1 MTNTRN
7 SKQASPEQLVQSDA
21 SEHDTFFE
29 QEGQEQEQEKPK
41 QPQKQKQ
48 KDQKHEQQVEE
59 EEDDEG
65 FSAVLVT
72 TLKKHGIQ
80 ETDIKKLQSAG
91 FYTVDAIAYSPK
103 KSLLAI
109 KGLSEAKVEKIIK
122 EVSGLIDIGFTTAL
136 DVQQRRNELIYI
148 TTGSRDLD
156 TLLGGGIETGSITE
170 LFGEFRCGKTQ
181 LCHTLAV
188 SCQLSMEQGGAE
200 GKCLYID
207 TEGTFRSSRILSI
220 AARFGL
226 DAEIC
231 LDNIA
236 YARAY
241 NTDHQT
247 SLLVQAAAMMSETR
261 FALLIVDSII
271 SLYRTDYLGRGELS
285 ARQMHLARFLRSLQ
299 RIADEFGVAVVV
311 TNQMLS
317 NVDGSASMFTA
328 DAKKPTGGNIMAHS
342 CCTRLH
348 FKKGRGDNRICKVY
362 DSPSLPESECTFAI
376 AEEGIRDANDD

>member
-1 MTNTRN
+1 MTHTRN
-7 SKQASPEQLVQSDA
+7 SKQSSPEQLVQSDT
-21 SEHDTFFE
+21 SEHDAFFE
-29 QEGQEQEQEKPK
+29 DDDEEQQKQQPK
-41 QPQKQKQ
+41 QKK
-48 KDQKHEQQVEE
+48 KDQRHEQQVED
-59 EEDDEG
+59 EEDEEG
-65 FSAVLVT
+65 CSAVLVS
-72 TLKKHGIQ
+72 TLKNHNIQ

-103 KSLLAI
+103 KALLAI
-109 KGLSEAKVEKIIK
+109 KGLSEAKVEKIMK
-122 EVSGLIDIGFTTAL
+122 EVNGIINIGFTTAL

-188 SCQLSMEQGGAE
+188 SCQLSMEQGGGE

-207 TEGTFRSSRILSI
+207 TEGTFRSNRILSI

-226 DAEIC
+226 DAETC

-299 RIADEFGVAVVV
+299 RLADEFGVAVVV

-317 NVDGSASMFTA
+317 NVDGSASMFTS

-342 CCTRLH
+342 CCTRLQ
-348 FKKGRGDNRICKVY
+348 FKKGRGENRICKVY

>member
-1 MTNTRN
+1 MTYTRSN
-7 SKQASPEQLVQSDA
+7 KQPSPEEIVHGDLDEQDNL
-21 SEHDTFFE
+21 FE
-29 QEGQEQEQEKPK
+29 EEEKEGEKEPK
-41 QPQKQKQ
+41 QLQEKQKQ
-48 KDQKHEQQVEE
+48 KDQTQQEEMEE
-59 EEDDEG
+59 EDEG

-72 TLKKHGIQ
+72 TLKNHGIQ

-109 KGLSEAKVEKIIK
+109 KGLSEAKVEKIMK

-136 DVQQRRNELIYI
+136 DVQQRRNDLIYI

-207 TEGTFRSSRILSI
+207 TEGTFRSNRILSI

-226 DAEIC
+226 DAETC

-299 RIADEFGVAVVV
+299 RLADEFGVAVVV

-317 NVDGSASMFTA
+317 NVDGAASMFA
-328 DAKKPTGGNIMAHS
+328 SDSKKPTGGNIMAHS
-342 CCTRLH
+342 CCTRLQ
-348 FKKGRGDNRICKVY
+348 FRKGRGENRICKVY

-376 AEEGIRDANDD
+376 AEEGIKDANDD